1 MNYNISKQ
9 ENHFKIPYGQIK
21 KLTTGTQ
28 SRKGSIQL
36 IKLEV
41 ESNLHL
47 STVSSPPYEHNKE
60 IDHSFS
66 ERECA
71 GDKTRSRIKLTSFN
85 FWFSA
90 RTRKNSTWLCCVMRT
105 LSAEVM
111 HPEQARQSLRVIWA
125 FCSFV
130 SPPSCFK
137 AWKNRRKSIY

>member
-1 MNYNISKQ
+1 MNYYINKQ

-21 KLTTGTQ
+21 KLTTQ

-36 IKLEV
+36 INLDV
-41 ESNLHL
+41 EWNLPVHL
-47 STVSSPPYEHNKE
+47 STFSSPPYEQNKE

-71 GDKTRSRIKLTSFN
+71 GDKTRSRIKLTSFR

-111 HPEQARQSLRVIWA
+111 HPEQARQSLRVI
-125 FCSFV
+125 
-130 SPPSCFK
+130 
-137 AWKNRRKSIY
+137 